1 MVDITLYNEKMHV
14 PEGTRIIDLL
24 KEEDKKNYIVCHVG
38 AQIKELFGKRIAKGI
53 AVRTTFIVG
62 FPGETE
68 KDFADAGAFH
78 TSLFFFGCV
87 PSRKTSF
94 RR

>member
-38 AQIKELFGKRIAKGI
+38 AQIKELRYRLSDKNDGM
-53 AVRTTFIVG
+53 
-62 FPGETE
+62 
-68 KDFADAGAFH
+68 
-78 TSLFFFGCV
+78 
-87 PSRKTSF
+87 
-94 RR
+94 

>member
-38 AQIKELFGKRIAKGI
+38 AQIKELRYRLSDKNDGMENQCIKQ
-53 AVRTTFIVG
+53 
-62 FPGETE
+62 TE
-68 KDFADAGAFH
+68 
-78 TSLFFFGCV
+78 
-87 PSRKTSF
+87 
-94 RR
+94 